1 MRNVLILGSG
11 RSGTSMVAG
20 TLAQAGW
27 FVGSRPYAPRSSNP
41 KGFFES
47 ADVNGTNELLLSGV
61 VPASEG
67 LRAWQRWLAC
77 LPEGVEC
84 ASSPRAE
91 RWIRRLVAH
100 EPFCFKDPRFAY
112 TLPVW
117 RPHLGDAG
125 LVCIFRDP
133 AVTARSILKECGQ
146 EDYLASVAMSF
157 ERSLAA
163 WNALYRRILDV
174 HSKEG
179 DWLFLHYEQVLT
191 EAGLAQ
197 LERFVGAPVSRDF
210 PEETLR
216 RTQSDEPV
224 PDELARTYEELCERA
239 SHPAGARA
247 RSSVTVA
254 REFAPHSVLARA
266 LELVARRRRGMTLQV
281 LAARNLEAFEAAVR
295 NGVPDNGP
303 GLAADREFV
312 EGRLATVASWE
323 RVVRELGDLDLADL
337 EALEA
342 KGTIEALATQ
352 VADALVELAELYTR
366 EERIERAE
374 RRLAE
379 PWPIASV
386 ASSRVL
392 VWPEWKLEPLV
403 ELLGA
408 LRETLVA
415 GDAPALCL
423 RHDAE
428 LDEPSEVALATLEA
442 AYARVF
448 PALEAVEVLLLAEPI
463 APEELGRLGRAVDLA
478 LEARPGDA
486 LREAWLV
493 ATGAKLVSLAE
504 LSAKPSRS
512 SAL

>member
-1 MRNVLILGSG
+1 LRNVLILGSG

-67 LRAWQRWLAC
+67 LRAWQRWLAA
-77 LPEGVEC
+77 LPEGAEC
-84 ASSPRAE
+84 TSSPRAE

-100 EPFCFKDPRFAY
+100 EPWCFKDPRFAY

-146 EDYLASVAMSF
+146 EDYLANVAIDF

-163 WNALYRRILDV
+163 WNALYRRILDR
-174 HSKEG
+174 HAGKG
-179 DWLFLHYEQVLT
+179 DWLFLHYEQLLT
-191 EAGLAQ
+191 DAGLAQ
-197 LERFVGAPVSRDF
+197 LERFVGAPVSREF

-224 PDELARTYEELCERA
+224 PEAVARTYEELCERA
-239 SHPAGARA
+239 GHHGGARA
-247 RSSVTVA
+247 RSTATLS
-254 REFAPHSVLARA
+254 REFKAHAVFERA
-266 LELVARRRRGMTLQV
+266 LKLVAQRRRGMTLQA
-281 LAARNLEAFEAAVR
+281 LAAHDLETFEAAVR
-295 NGVPDNGP
+295 CVVPDTGP
-303 GLAADREFV
+303 GLAADREYV
-312 EGRLATVASWE
+312 EGRLATVGSWE
-323 RVVRELGDLDLADL
+323 QIVRELGSLDLRDL
-337 EALEA
+337 EALDA
-342 KGTIEALATQ
+342 QPTIEALATQ
-352 VADALVELAELYTR
+352 VAAALIELAELYAR

-379 PWPIASV
+379 PWPIRSV
-386 ASSRVL
+386 AQRRL
-392 VWPEWKLEPLV
+392 LAWPEWKFEALV
-403 ELLGA
+403 ALLQG
-408 LRETLVA
+408 LRETLL
-415 GDAPALCL
+415 GRDAPALCL
-423 RHDAE
+423 RHDAQ
-428 LDEPSEVALATLEA
+428 LDEPSEAALATLEA

-448 PALEAVEVLLLAEPI
+448 PALEAVEVLLIAEPI
-463 APEELGRLGRAVDLA
+463 APEELGRLGRAVGVA
-478 LEARPGDA
+478 LEARAGDSM
-486 LREAWLV
+486 REAWLV
-493 ATGAKLVSLAE
+493 ATGAKLVTFGELRTKPTLA
-504 LSAKPSRS
+504 R
-512 SAL
+512 